1 MFVCQS
7 NEVLKCCKDN
17 SINLTMNEGS
27 LSCLSHCV
35 TNHNDPCLALGTL
48 GKSSMSRDALSWFHD
63 VTTYGGEIIEYLTI
77 FL

>member
-17 SINLTMNEGS
+17 SINLTMNEAS

-35 TNHNDPCLALGTL
+35 TNHNAPCLALGTV
-48 GKSSMSRDALSWFHD
+48 GKSSMSRDALSGFHD
-63 VTTYGGEIIEYLTI
+63 VSTYGGELIEC
-77 FL
+77 